1 MDISRV
7 NPASMAHLY
16 KTIVLPSI
24 LYGCELWNHT
34 NNEDLRRLN
43 TLQHG
48 IIKQILGLPKLT
60 RSDICEQL
68 LDILPISAEID
79 YRKLLFLGRLC
90 RMNTDYLSKKIF
102 TSRLFS
108 FLYQL
113 TENQTGFIPNVF
125 SLLSYYHLSSYLDT
139 WISTGAFPSKPLW
152 KSVVRTAVYENKT
165 SQRSNRTNS
174 DPDFARF
181 NAILHNSNP
190 YMESCKLSQ
199 WNSKLQVHMQAHCV
213 KDLRNTN
220 PMCTMW

>member
-79 YRKLLFLGRLC
+79 NRKLLFLGRLC
-90 RMNTDYLSKKIF
+90 RTNTDNLLKKIF

-113 TENQTGFIPNVF
+113 TENQTGPTPI
-125 SLLSYYHLSSYLDT
+125 
-139 WISTGAFPSKPLW
+139 
-152 KSVVRTAVYENKT
+152 
-165 SQRSNRTNS
+165 
-174 DPDFARF
+174 
-181 NAILHNSNP
+181 
-190 YMESCKLSQ
+190 
-199 WNSKLQVHMQAHCV
+199 
-213 KDLRNTN
+213 
-220 PMCTMW
+220 

>member
-16 KTIVLPSI
+16 KTIVLPSF

-48 IIKQILGLPKLT
+48 IIKQILSLPKLN
-60 RSDICEQL
+60 RSDTCICEQL

-79 YRKLLFLGRLC
+79 YRKLLFLGIPS
-90 RMNTDYLSKKIF
+90 RMNTGYLSKKIF

-113 TENQTGFIPNVF
+113 TENQTGFIPNVC
-125 SLLSYYHLSSYLDT
+125 YYHLFSYLET
-139 WISTGAFPSKPLW
+139 
-152 KSVVRTAVYENKT
+152 
-165 SQRSNRTNS
+165 
-174 DPDFARF
+174 
-181 NAILHNSNP
+181 
-190 YMESCKLSQ
+190 
-199 WNSKLQVHMQAHCV
+199 
-213 KDLRNTN
+213 
-220 PMCTMW
+220 